1 MNPQGY
7 RCLCGGFM
15 KRVRELRPNIG
26 IGDLTTMS
34 PNAVLKSEETGLVG
48 TEIESLKIK
57 LKAAALRQ
65 ETSNMEKVQE

>member
-7 RCLCGGFM
+7 RSLYGGFM
-15 KRVRELRPNIG
+15 KRARELGPNIG
-26 IGDLTTMS
+26 IGDLTTTS
-34 PNAVLKSEETGLVG
+34 PNAVLKLEETGLVG

-65 ETSNMEKVQE
+65 ENSNMEEVQE